1 MTGLT
6 WVPSWGSWAGA
17 GWGQSRHWSGGS
29 TSLSHTRCGIAFSQ
43 LVRLVTSLLVPGA
56 HVSSQ
61 PLLQCSSLGGID
73 HLGTPRTCSGSGAE
87 VQVEGGQAGEAFI
100 FLCKPSPPS
109 AHMFFSTSRDSILQ
123 SLSGLP
129 SGAKR
134 RADDSRTRHSL
145 CHGCG

>member
-1 MTGLT
+1 MHCFYLILSIVTRVGLT
-6 WVPSWGSWAGA
+6 DLDLGLWDLENLSSM
-17 GWGQSRHWSGGS
+17 GQSGS
-29 TSLSHTRCGIAFSQ
+29 VCSLGPCERTSLS
-43 LVRLVTSLLVPGA
+43 SLKTG
-56 HVSSQ
+56 
-61 PLLQCSSLGGID
+61 CD